1 MTNKNK
7 WLSALKIS
15 KQLSA
20 FKDRSWRS
28 LCNYFNVKGALMQIS
43 KSANIFVFIWKSY
56 AEDFSL
62 NHIKILQ
69 RKRLYKT

>member
-20 FKDRSWRS
+20 FKTDH
-28 LCNYFNVKGALMQIS
+28 GAVYKLMVCGKIS
-43 KSANIFVFIWKSY
+43 GN
-56 AEDFSL
+56 FSPYSGSE
-62 NHIKILQ
+62 N
-69 RKRLYKT
+69 TS